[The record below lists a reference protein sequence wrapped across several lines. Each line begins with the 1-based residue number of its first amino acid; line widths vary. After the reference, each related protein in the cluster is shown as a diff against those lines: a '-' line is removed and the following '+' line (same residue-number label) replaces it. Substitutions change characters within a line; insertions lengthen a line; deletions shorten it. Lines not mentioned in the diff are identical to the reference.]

1 MCSVPPSKG
10 NLPLTARRFC
20 NKRFIVQWLPC
31 EAGGGVTALI
41 KAFRASAS
49 IGIAVPVPAEV
60 SVNGGVVGAVVV
72 VVSVVD
78 PPGGV
83 EGRCCNR
90 SPELVDN
97 TSFTFSVPD
106 ELLTPALPEV
116 LDAVESVD
124 PDVPPEAPLVS
135 VAAELLPWEPWLVS
149 PVTGGVVPDDPE
161 LELPA
166 WEP

>member
-1 MCSVPPSKG
+1 MRSVPLSKG
-10 NLPLTARRFC
+10 SPSLTAQRIC
-20 NKRFIVQWLPC
+20 NKRFIAQWLPC

-41 KAFRASAS
+41 KAFKASAS

-60 SVNGGVVGAVVV
+60 SVKGDVVVAVVM

-78 PPGGV
+78 PLGGA

-106 ELLTPALPEV
+106 GLLTPV
-116 LDAVESVD
+116 
-124 PDVPPEAPLVS
+124 
-135 VAAELLPWEPWLVS
+135 ELL
-149 PVTGGVVPDDPE
+149 
-161 LELPA
+161 A
-166 WEP
+166 